1 MSESQAPQE
10 RSVRVW
16 DPWVRISHWL
26 VAAGFLAA
34 YLSAEEVMPLHVWA
48 GYLVAT
54 LVLLRVAWGLVG
66 TRHARFADFVPSP
79 ARLAGYVRDIGRGR
93 ERRYLGHNPLGG
105 VMALALLLALATTT
119 TTGMMTLGAEEQAG
133 PLQGLY
139 AVQGG
144 GASLA
149 LAPVAAAHANGDDEE
164 EGEYHE
170 AGEGEEAGEA
180 LEEVH
185 ELSANLTLGLV
196 ALHVLGVAWT
206 SWRERQNLARAMVD
220 GRKRPVDEGGGS

>member
-1 MSESQAPQE
+1 MSESQTPQE

-34 YLSAEEVMPLHVWA
+34 YLSAEEVMALHVWA

-54 LVLLRVAWGLVG
+54 LVLLRVAWGFVG
-66 TRHARFADFVPSP
+66 ARHARFADFVPSP
-79 ARLAGYVRDIGRGR
+79 ARLAAYVRDIGRGR

-105 VMALALLLALATTT
+105 VMALALLLALASTA

-133 PLQGLY
+133 PLRGLY
-139 AVQGG
+139 AAQGA
-144 GASLA
+144 GAGLT
-149 LAPVAAAHANGDDEE
+149 PIAAARADEDEE
-164 EGEYHE
+164 AEAYHE
-170 AGEGEEAGEA
+170 AGEEEEGEEAGEA

-196 ALHVLGVAWT
+196 VLHVLGVAWT

-220 GRKRPVDEGGGS
+220 GRKRPVAEGDGS